1 MIGPVFNREA
11 LALPRRPRHYIY
23 RAVYVTAL
31 LILMSTSWM
40 ILAGTQ
46 VVQNLGDLAR
56 FGSTFFQILAPLQLA
71 LLIFLAAFG
80 AASAVSQEKDK
91 RTIILLL
98 LTRLTN
104 QELVLGKLFSAL
116 LSPLL
121 LVFASIPV
129 LMSVQLFGGVSGNQV
144 TRVIIITYAATMVA
158 GSLGS
163 TYALWREKTFQTL
176 SITTLTIVLWL
187 ALWEGIYALG
197 LSNSFLHSLANW
209 ASPVRGI
216 AAAIIPTIGSQATW
230 SFSDPA
236 ICFSLF
242 AIVMTFLLNAI
253 AIAKVRVW
261 NPSREVRRRHQ
272 QEEDVVSILD
282 KQLSDEEVSQIAEQ
296 ARASHVDAMRRA
308 GTYAEANS
316 ESRRVW
322 DNPVLWREICT
333 WAYGRKIVIVRVAY
347 GLMAILA
354 LVGLNQSLSDITN
367 GVPRAGLSSIF
378 PAAATSLAPLFL
390 VSLIIINALAVN
402 SITNER
408 DGQALDLLLVTDISP
423 AEFVFGKLWGIFYV
437 TKEMIILPLLIS
449 IYLLIRGG
457 IDFEG
462 FLFLLTGLTVLIFF
476 VTMLGV
482 HCGLNYASSKSAI
495 SVSMGSVFFLFL
507 GVITCIMV
515 MISFSG
521 SFEQQ
526 LAPFLAFILGGSVG
540 LYVALGFRNPSSAIF
555 WSTLLLPFATFHAI
569 TSFFIEHHLTSVMV
583 ISVIYG
589 FTTLAMMMPTIG
601 EFDVAMG
608 RTQSADD

>member
-347 GLMAILA
+347 GLMFILA

-583 ISVIYG
+583 ISIIYG
-589 FTTLAMMMPTIG
+589 FTTLAMMMPAIG

>member
-242 AIVMTFLLNAI
+242 AVVMTFLLNAI

-347 GLMAILA
+347 GLMFIIA

-589 FTTLAMMMPTIG
+589 FTTLAMMMPAIG

>member
-242 AIVMTFLLNAI
+242 AVVMTFLLNAI

-347 GLMAILA
+347 GLMFILA

-457 IDFEG
+457 IDLEG

-589 FTTLAMMMPTIG
+589 FTTLAMMMPAIG

>member
-1 MIGPVFNREA
+1 
-11 LALPRRPRHYIY
+11 
-23 RAVYVTAL
+23 
-31 LILMSTSWM
+31 MSTSWM

-104 QELVLGKLFSAL
+104 QELVLGKLLSAL

-129 LMSVQLFGGVSGNQV
+129 LMSIQLFGGVSGNQV
-144 TRVIIITYAATMVA
+144 ARVVIITYAATMVA

-197 LSNSFLHSLANW
+197 PLNSFLHSLADW
-209 ASPVRGI
+209 ASPIRGI
-216 AAAIIPTIGSQATW
+216 AAAIIPTIGRQGAW

-242 AIVMTFLLNAI
+242 AVGMTFLLNAI

-261 NPSREVRRRHQ
+261 NPSREVRRQQQ
-272 QEEDVVSILD
+272 QEDDVASILD

-308 GTYAEANS
+308 GTHAEVNS

-347 GLMAILA
+347 GLMVLLA
-354 LVGLNQSLSDITN
+354 LLGLNQSLSDMTN

-423 AEFVFGKLWGIFYV
+423 AEFVFGKLWGVLYV
-437 TKEMIILPLLIS
+437 TKEMIILPLFIS
-449 IYLLIRGG
+449 IYLLVRGG

-476 VTMLGV
+476 VTMLGI

-569 TSFFIEHHLTSVMV
+569 TSFFIEHHLTSAMV

-589 FTTLAMMMPTIG
+589 FTTLAMMMPAIG
-601 EFDVAMG
+601 GFDVAMG

>member
-104 QELVLGKLFSAL
+104 QELVLGKLLSAL

-129 LMSVQLFGGVSGNQV
+129 LMSIQLFGGVSGNQV
-144 TRVIIITYAATMVA
+144 ARVVIITYAATMVA

-197 LSNSFLHSLANW
+197 PLNSFLHSLADW
-209 ASPVRGI
+209 ASPIRGI
-216 AAAIIPTIGSQATW
+216 AAAIIPTIGRQGAW

-242 AIVMTFLLNAI
+242 AVGMTFLLNAI

-261 NPSREVRRRHQ
+261 NPSREVRRQQQ
-272 QEEDVVSILD
+272 QEDDVASILD
-282 KQLSDEEVSQIAEQ
+282 KQLSDEEVRQIAEQ

-308 GTYAEANS
+308 GTHAEVNS

-347 GLMAILA
+347 GLMVLLA
-354 LVGLNQSLSDITN
+354 LLGLNQSLSDMTN

-423 AEFVFGKLWGIFYV
+423 AEFVFGKLWGVLYV
-437 TKEMIILPLLIS
+437 TKEMIILPLFIS
-449 IYLLIRGG
+449 IYLLVRGG

-569 TSFFIEHHLTSVMV
+569 TSFFIEHHLTSAMV

-589 FTTLAMMMPTIG
+589 FTTLAMMMPAIG

>member
-1 MIGPVFNREA
+1 
-11 LALPRRPRHYIY
+11 
-23 RAVYVTAL
+23 
-31 LILMSTSWM
+31 M

-216 AAAIIPTIGSQATW
+216 AAAIIPTIGSQGAW

-242 AIVMTFLLNAI
+242 AVGMTFLLNAI

-272 QEEDVVSILD
+272 QEEDVISVLD

-347 GLMAILA
+347 GLMFILA

-423 AEFVFGKLWGIFYV
+423 AEFIFGKLWGIFYV

-589 FTTLAMMMPTIG
+589 FTTLAMMMPAIG

>member
-1 MIGPVFNREA
+1 MFGPVFNREA
-11 LALPRRPRHYIY
+11 LALPRRPRHYIF
-23 RAVYVTAL
+23 RAVYVLSL

-46 VVQNLGDLAR
+46 VVENLGDLAR

-71 LLIFLAAFG
+71 LLIFLSAFG

-104 QELVLGKLFSAL
+104 KELVLGKLLASL

-129 LMSVQLFGGVSGNQV
+129 LMSVQLFGGVSGHQV
-144 TRVIIITYAATMVA
+144 LRVVIITYAATLVA

-163 TYALWREKTFQTL
+163 TFALWREKTFQTL

-187 ALWEGIYALG
+187 GLWEGLYALG
-197 LSNSFLHSLANW
+197 SSTPILQSLANW

-216 AAAIIPTIGSQATW
+216 SAAVIPTIANHGAWTL
-230 SFSDPA
+230 SDPA
-236 ICFSLF
+236 ICFTLF
-242 AIVMTFLLNAI
+242 ALLMTCLLNAI
-253 AIAKVRVW
+253 AIAKVRIW
-261 NPSREVRRRHQ
+261 NPSREVRQQQQ
-272 QEEDVVSILD
+272 QEDDVDSILD
-282 KQLSDEEVSQIAEQ
+282 KQLSEDEIQQIAEQ
-296 ARASHVDAMRRA
+296 ARATHVDAMRRA
-308 GTYAEANS
+308 GTHSEVAV

-333 WAYGRKIVIVRVAY
+333 WAYGRKIVIVRLVYLFMVFLAF
-347 GLMAILA
+347 LA
-354 LVGLNQSLSDITN
+354 LNQALTN
-367 GVPRAGLSSIF
+367 ADNGIARTGINSIF
-378 PAAATSLAPLFL
+378 PAAASSLATLFL
-390 VSLIIINALAVN
+390 VSLVIINALAVN

-423 AEFVFGKLWGIFYV
+423 AEFVFGKLWGVFYV
-437 TKEMIILPLLIS
+437 TKEMIVLPLAMA
-449 IYLLIRGG
+449 IYLLVRGG
-457 IDFEG
+457 IEFEG
-462 FLFLLTGLTVLIFF
+462 LLFLITGLIVLTFF
-476 VTMLGV
+476 VTMLGI

-589 FTTLAMMMPTIG
+589 FTTLAMMMPAIG

-608 RTQSADD
+608 RTKSADD

>member
-1 MIGPVFNREA
+1 
-11 LALPRRPRHYIY
+11 
-23 RAVYVTAL
+23 
-31 LILMSTSWM
+31 M

-242 AIVMTFLLNAI
+242 AVVMTFLLNAI

-347 GLMAILA
+347 GLMFILA

-589 FTTLAMMMPTIG
+589 FTTLAMMMPAIG

>member
-216 AAAIIPTIGSQATW
+216 AAAIIPTIGSQGAW

-242 AIVMTFLLNAI
+242 AVGMTFLLNAI

-272 QEEDVVSILD
+272 QEEDVISVLD

-347 GLMAILA
+347 GLMFILA

-423 AEFVFGKLWGIFYV
+423 AEFIFGKLWGIFYV

-589 FTTLAMMMPTIG
+589 FTTLAMMMPAIG

>member
-1 MIGPVFNREA
+1 LIGPVFNREA
-11 LALPRRPRHYIY
+11 LSLPRRPRHYII

-80 AASAVSQEKDK
+80 AASSVSQEKDK

-104 QELVLGKLFSAL
+104 QELVLGKLLASL

-129 LMSVQLFGGVSGNQV
+129 LMSVQLFGGVSGHQV
-144 TRVIIITYAATMVA
+144 ARVVIITYSATLVA

-187 ALWEGIYALG
+187 GLWEGLYALG
-197 LSNSFLHSLANW
+197 SSSPLLHSLANW

-216 AAAIIPTIGSQATW
+216 SAAIIPTIGEQGAW
-230 SFSDPA
+230 SLADPA
-236 ICFSLF
+236 ICFTLF
-242 AIVMTFLLNAI
+242 ALGMTFILNAI

-261 NPSREVRRRHQ
+261 NPSREVRQQQQ
-272 QEEDVVSILD
+272 QEEDVASILD
-282 KQLSDEEVSQIAEQ
+282 KRLSDEEVLQIAEQ
-296 ARASHVDAMRRA
+296 ARATHVDAIRRA
-308 GTYAEANS
+308 GTHRES
-316 ESRRVW
+316 EIDSRRVW

-333 WAYGRKIVIVRVAY
+333 WAYGRKIVIVRLAY
-347 GLMAILA
+347 LLMVTLA
-354 LVGLNQSLSDITN
+354 LVGLNQSLSDVAN
-367 GVPRAGLSSIF
+367 GIPRAGISSIF

-390 VSLIIINALAVN
+390 VSLVIINALAVN

-423 AEFVFGKLWGIFYV
+423 AEFVFGKLWGVFYV
-437 TKEMIILPLLIS
+437 TKEMIVLPLLMT
-449 IYLLIRGG
+449 IYLLVRGG
-457 IDFEG
+457 VDLEG
-462 FLFLLTGLTVLIFF
+462 FLFLLTGLTVLTFF
-476 VTMLGV
+476 VTMLGI

-569 TSFFIEHHLTSVMV
+569 TSFFIEHHLTSVLV

-589 FTTLAMMMPTIG
+589 FTTLAMMMPAIG

-608 RTQSADD
+608 RTKSADD

>member
-1 MIGPVFNREA
+1 LIGPVFNREA

-91 RTIILLL
+91 RTLILLL

-104 QELVLGKLFSAL
+104 QELVLGKLLSAL

-129 LMSVQLFGGVSGNQV
+129 LMSIQLFGGVSGNQV
-144 TRVIIITYAATMVA
+144 ARVIIITYAATMVA

-187 ALWEGIYALG
+187 ALWEGIYALVP
-197 LSNSFLHSLANW
+197 LDSFLHSLADW
-209 ASPVRGI
+209 ASPIRGI
-216 AAAIIPTIGSQATW
+216 TAAIIPTIGQQGAW

-236 ICFSLF
+236 VCFSLF
-242 AIVMTFLLNAI
+242 AVGMTFLLNAI

-261 NPSREVRRRHQ
+261 NPSREVRRQQQ
-272 QEEDVVSILD
+272 QEDDVASILD
-282 KQLSDEEVSQIAEQ
+282 KQLSDEEVRQIAEQ

-308 GTYAEANS
+308 GTHAEVNS

-347 GLMAILA
+347 GLMVILA
-354 LVGLNQSLSDITN
+354 LLGLNQSLSDMAN
-367 GVPRAGLSSIF
+367 AVPRAGLSSIF

-423 AEFVFGKLWGIFYV
+423 AEFVFGKLWGVLYV
-437 TKEMIILPLLIS
+437 TKEMIILPLFMT
-449 IYLLIRGG
+449 IYLLVRGG

-569 TSFFIEHHLTSVMV
+569 TSFFIEHHLTSAMV

-589 FTTLAMMMPTIG
+589 FTTLAMMMPAIG

>member
-216 AAAIIPTIGSQATW
+216 AAAIIPTIGRQATW

-242 AIVMTFLLNAI
+242 AVVMTFLLNAI

-347 GLMAILA
+347 GLMFILA

-462 FLFLLTGLTVLIFF
+462 FFFLLTGLTVLIFF

-589 FTTLAMMMPTIG
+589 FTTLAMMMPAIG

>member
-1 MIGPVFNREA
+1 
-11 LALPRRPRHYIY
+11 
-23 RAVYVTAL
+23 
-31 LILMSTSWM
+31 M

-71 LLIFLAAFG
+71 LLVFLAAFG

-104 QELVLGKLFSAL
+104 QELVLGKLLSAL

-121 LVFASIPV
+121 LIFASIPV

-144 TRVIIITYAATMVA
+144 ARVVIITYAATMIA

-187 ALWEGIYALG
+187 GLWEGLYALG
-197 LSNSFLHSLANW
+197 SSNPLLQTLANW

-216 AAAIIPTIGSQATW
+216 TAAIIPTIGTEGAW
-230 SFSDPA
+230 SLSDPA
-236 ICFSLF
+236 ICFTLF
-242 AIVMTFLLNAI
+242 AVTVTFLLNAL

-261 NPSREVRRRHQ
+261 NPSREVRQQRD
-272 QEEDVVSILD
+272 QEEDVASILD
-282 KQLSDEEVSQIAEQ
+282 KQLSEEEVQHIAEQ

-308 GTYAEANS
+308 GTHAEVTAD
-316 ESRRVW
+316 SRRVW

-333 WAYGRKIVIVRVAY
+333 WAYGRKIVIVRIAY
-347 GLMAILA
+347 GLMVILA
-354 LVGLNQSLSDITN
+354 LLGLNQSLADLAN

-378 PAAATSLAPLFL
+378 PTAATSLAPLFL
-390 VSLIIINALAVN
+390 VSLVIINALAVN

-408 DGQALDLLLVTDISP
+408 DGQALDLLLVSDISP
-423 AEFVFGKLWGIFYV
+423 AEFIFGKLWGVFYV
-437 TKEMIILPLLIS
+437 TKEMIIFPLLIS
-449 IYLLIRGG
+449 IYLLLRGG

-462 FLFLLTGLTVLIFF
+462 FLFLLTGLTVLTFF
-476 VTMLGV
+476 VTMLGI

-507 GVITCIMV
+507 GVVTCIMV

-540 LYVALGFRNPSSAIF
+540 LYVALGFRNPSPAIF

-569 TSFFIEHHLTSVMV
+569 TSFFIDHHLASVMV
-583 ISVIYG
+583 ISIIYG
-589 FTTLAMMMPTIG
+589 FTTLAMMIPAIG

-608 RTQSADD
+608 RTKSTDD

>member
-242 AIVMTFLLNAI
+242 AVVMTFLLNAI

-347 GLMAILA
+347 GLMFILA

-583 ISVIYG
+583 ISIIYG
-589 FTTLAMMMPTIG
+589 FTTLAMMMPAIG

>member
-216 AAAIIPTIGSQATW
+216 AAAIIPTIGKQATW

-242 AIVMTFLLNAI
+242 AVVMTFLLNAI

-347 GLMAILA
+347 GLMFILA

-457 IDFEG
+457 IDSEG

-589 FTTLAMMMPTIG
+589 FTTLAMMMPAIG

>member
-242 AIVMTFLLNAI
+242 AVVMTFLLNAI

-347 GLMAILA
+347 GLMFILA

-437 TKEMIILPLLIS
+437 TKEMIILPMLIS

-589 FTTLAMMMPTIG
+589 FTTLAMMMPAIG

>member
-104 QELVLGKLFSAL
+104 QELVLGKLLSAL

-129 LMSVQLFGGVSGNQV
+129 LMSIQLFGGVSGNQV
-144 TRVIIITYAATMVA
+144 ARVVIITYAATMVA

-197 LSNSFLHSLANW
+197 PLNSFLHSLADW
-209 ASPVRGI
+209 ASPIRGI
-216 AAAIIPTIGSQATW
+216 AAAIIPTIGRQGAW

-242 AIVMTFLLNAI
+242 AVGMTFLLNAI

-261 NPSREVRRRHQ
+261 NPSREVRRQQQ
-272 QEEDVVSILD
+272 QEDDVASILD

-308 GTYAEANS
+308 GTHAEVNS

-347 GLMAILA
+347 GLMVLLA
-354 LVGLNQSLSDITN
+354 LLGLNQSLSDMTN

-423 AEFVFGKLWGIFYV
+423 AEFVFGRTIFGAKPFRPNQFS
-437 TKEMIILPLLIS
+437 KEH
-449 IYLLIRGG
+449 
-457 IDFEG
+457 
-462 FLFLLTGLTVLIFF
+462 LF
-476 VTMLGV
+476 
-482 HCGLNYASSKSAI
+482 
-495 SVSMGSVFFLFL
+495 
-507 GVITCIMV
+507 
-515 MISFSG
+515 
-521 SFEQQ
+521 
-526 LAPFLAFILGGSVG
+526 
-540 LYVALGFRNPSSAIF
+540 
-555 WSTLLLPFATFHAI
+555 
-569 TSFFIEHHLTSVMV
+569 
-583 ISVIYG
+583 
-589 FTTLAMMMPTIG
+589 
-601 EFDVAMG
+601 G
-608 RTQSADD
+608 RTFF

>member
-216 AAAIIPTIGSQATW
+216 AAAIIPPSGSQGAW

-242 AIVMTFLLNAI
+242 AVGMTFLLNAI

-272 QEEDVVSILD
+272 QEEDVISVLD

-333 WAYGRKIVIVRVAY
+333 WAYGRIIVIVRVAY
-347 GLMAILA
+347 GLMFILA

-367 GVPRAGLSSIF
+367 GVPRAGLSSIYH
-378 PAAATSLAPLFL
+378 AAATSLAPLFL

-423 AEFVFGKLWGIFYV
+423 AEFIFGKLWGIFYV

-589 FTTLAMMMPTIG
+589 FTTLAMMMPAIG

>member
-1 MIGPVFNREA
+1 
-11 LALPRRPRHYIY
+11 
-23 RAVYVTAL
+23 
-31 LILMSTSWM
+31 M

-216 AAAIIPTIGSQATW
+216 AAAIIPTIGRQATW

-242 AIVMTFLLNAI
+242 AVVMTFLLNAI

-347 GLMAILA
+347 GLMFILA

-589 FTTLAMMMPTIG
+589 FTTLAMMMPAIG

>member
-242 AIVMTFLLNAI
+242 AVVMTFLLNAI

-347 GLMAILA
+347 GLMFILA

-462 FLFLLTGLTVLIFF
+462 FFFLLTGLTVLIFF

-589 FTTLAMMMPTIG
+589 FTTLAMMMPAIG

>member
-1 MIGPVFNREA
+1 
-11 LALPRRPRHYIY
+11 
-23 RAVYVTAL
+23 
-31 LILMSTSWM
+31 M

-46 VVQNLGDLAR
+46 EVQNLGDLAR
-56 FGSTFFQILAPLQLA
+56 FGSTFFQIMAPLQLA

-91 RTIILLL
+91 RTILLLL
-98 LTRLTN
+98 LTRLSN
-104 QELVLGKLFSAL
+104 QELVLGKLLAAL

-121 LVFASIPV
+121 LIFASIPV
-129 LMSVQLFGGVSGNQV
+129 LMSVQLFGGVSVNQV
-144 TRVIIITYAATMVA
+144 ARVVIITYAATLVA

-163 TYALWREKTFQTL
+163 TFALWREKTFQTL

-187 ALWEGIYALG
+187 GLWEGIYALG
-197 LSNSFLHSLANW
+197 SANGLWQSIANW

-216 AAAIIPTIGSQATW
+216 AAAIIPTIGEQEAW
-230 SFSDPA
+230 SLSDPA
-236 ICFSLF
+236 ICFTIF
-242 AIVMTFLLNAI
+242 AITITVILNMI
-253 AIAKVRVW
+253 AIAKVRIW
-261 NPSREVRRRHQ
+261 NPSREVRQQQQ
-272 QEEDVVSILD
+272 QEDDVASILD
-282 KQLSDEEVSQIAEQ
+282 KQLSDVEIKQIAEQ
-296 ARASHVDAMRRA
+296 ARASHVDAIRRA
-308 GTYAEANS
+308 GTYAETES

-322 DNPVLWREICT
+322 DNPVMWREICT
-333 WAYGRKIVIVRVAY
+333 WAYGRKIVIVRVTY
-347 GLMAILA
+347 GLMVILA
-354 LVGLNQSLSDITN
+354 LLGLNQSLSDLAN
-367 GVPRAGLSSIF
+367 EVPRAGLSSIF
-378 PAAATSLAPLFL
+378 PAAAASLAPLFL
-390 VSLIIINALAVN
+390 VSLVIINALAVN

-423 AEFVFGKLWGIFYV
+423 AEFVFGKLWGVFYV
-437 TKEMIILPLLIS
+437 TKEMIVLPLLLS

-462 FLFLLTGLTVLIFF
+462 FTFLLAGLTVLTFF
-476 VTMLGV
+476 VTMLGI

-495 SVSMGSVFFLFL
+495 SISMGSVFFLFL

-583 ISVIYG
+583 LTVIYG
-589 FTTLAMMMPTIG
+589 FTTLAMMMPAIG

-608 RTQSADD
+608 RTKSADN

>member
-1 MIGPVFNREA
+1 
-11 LALPRRPRHYIY
+11 
-23 RAVYVTAL
+23 
-31 LILMSTSWM
+31 
-40 ILAGTQ
+40 
-46 VVQNLGDLAR
+46 
-56 FGSTFFQILAPLQLA
+56 
-71 LLIFLAAFG
+71 
-80 AASAVSQEKDK
+80 
-91 RTIILLL
+91 
-98 LTRLTN
+98 
-104 QELVLGKLFSAL
+104 
-116 LSPLL
+116 
-121 LVFASIPV
+121 
-129 LMSVQLFGGVSGNQV
+129 
-144 TRVIIITYAATMVA
+144 
-158 GSLGS
+158 
-163 TYALWREKTFQTL
+163 
-176 SITTLTIVLWL
+176 L

-242 AIVMTFLLNAI
+242 AVVMTFLLNAI

-347 GLMAILA
+347 GLMFILA

-589 FTTLAMMMPTIG
+589 FTTLAMMMPAIG

>member
-242 AIVMTFLLNAI
+242 AVVMTFLLNAI

-347 GLMAILA
+347 GLMFILA

-589 FTTLAMMMPTIG
+589 FTTLAMMMPAIG

>member
-1 MIGPVFNREA
+1 
-11 LALPRRPRHYIY
+11 
-23 RAVYVTAL
+23 
-31 LILMSTSWM
+31 M

-347 GLMAILA
+347 GLMFILA

-589 FTTLAMMMPTIG
+589 FTTLAMMMPAIG

>member
-242 AIVMTFLLNAI
+242 AVVMTLLLNAI

-347 GLMAILA
+347 GLMFILA

-589 FTTLAMMMPTIG
+589 FTTLAMMMPAIG

>member
-104 QELVLGKLFSAL
+104 QELVLGKLLSAL

-129 LMSVQLFGGVSGNQV
+129 LMSIQLFGGVSGNQV
-144 TRVIIITYAATMVA
+144 ARVVIITYAATMVA

-197 LSNSFLHSLANW
+197 PLNSFLHSLADW
-209 ASPVRGI
+209 ASPIRGI
-216 AAAIIPTIGSQATW
+216 AAAIIPTIGRQGAW

-242 AIVMTFLLNAI
+242 AVGMTFLLNAI

-261 NPSREVRRRHQ
+261 NPSREVRRQQQ
-272 QEEDVVSILD
+272 QEDDVASILD

-308 GTYAEANS
+308 GTHAEVNS

-347 GLMAILA
+347 GLMVLLA
-354 LVGLNQSLSDITN
+354 LLGLNQSLSDMTN

-423 AEFVFGKLWGIFYV
+423 AEFVFGKLWGVLYV
-437 TKEMIILPLLIS
+437 TKEMIILPLFIS
-449 IYLLIRGG
+449 IYLLVRGG

-569 TSFFIEHHLTSVMV
+569 TSFFIEHHLTSAMV

-589 FTTLAMMMPTIG
+589 FTTLAMMMPAIG
-601 EFDVAMG
+601 GFDVAMG